1 MTAATH
7 RLAQVEEV
15 RLGATL
21 LMPSM
26 LSFLGALLGWA
37 LAWAGVRSVAMLGI
51 VMVLQALL
59 MLMGAAVISGV
70 HAAALARWQRR
81 VAPSAALQRVRQA
94 SRRLLG
100 QLAARGI
107 VGPLLMLVG
116 LAWLQPGW
124 DLLAM
129 AAGVL
134 LAVGA
139 TVAAGAALG
148 ERLHRSWGSP
158 AGTRLRARP
167 TWRWPSGWWCW
178 RRVPT
183 WQQVDLRD
191 PGGVLWV
198 ACLLVPQALVQASR
212 WSSLAWGTAY
222 TSGWDIALAGLWM
235 LALGVF
241 VHTAVIGPPLH
252 WRARL
257 APGGL
262 SAGRWARRMVA
273 GSLLNAAACVSV
285 ALAISIA
292 VSKPELRAVQLTAWA
307 PVMGDVLLAMAWS
320 LWLRG
325 RRNSSW
331 RQGLGSLSLG
341 VAAVLLA
348 GLARGLGLAL
358 QRGAVLLTLELA
370 LALVFAVAAQRAWAR
385 QDLNRLVPR
394 A

>member
-1 MTAATH
+1 MNAAPH
-7 RLAQVEEV
+7 RFAEIEEV

-21 LMPSM
+21 LMPSL
-26 LSFLGALLGWA
+26 LSLLGAVLGWA

-51 VMVLQALL
+51 VMMLQALL
-59 MLMGAAVISGV
+59 MLSGAAVISGV
-70 HAAALARWQRR
+70 HAAAVARWQRR

-94 SRRLLG
+94 SRRMLG
-100 QLAARGI
+100 QLAARG
-107 VGPLLMLVG
+107 VAGPLLMLVG

-134 LAVGA
+134 LAVAA
-139 TVAAGAALG
+139 TVLAGRALG
-148 ERLHRSWGSP
+148 EWLQRQVAP
-158 AGTRLRARP
+158 TAVARLRFAR
-167 TWRWPSGWWCW
+167 TWRWPSGWWRW
-178 RRVPT
+178 RPVPT
-183 WQQVDLRD
+183 WQQVDLRH
-191 PGGVLWV
+191 PSGALWV
-198 ACLLVPQALVQASR
+198 ACLLVPQALVQAAYWR
-212 WSSLAWGTAY
+212 FHAWGVAY
-222 TSGWDIALAGLWM
+222 TSGWDIAFVGLWM

-241 VHTAVIGPPLH
+241 VHVVVIGPPLH

-262 SAGRWARRMVA
+262 SAGRWGPRMVA
-273 GSLLNAAACVSV
+273 GSLLNASAWVSV
-285 ALAISIA
+285 ALAISMA
-292 VSKPELRAVQLTAWA
+292 VSKPDLRAVQLTAWA

-325 RRNSSW
+325 GRNSSG

-341 VAAVLLA
+341 VATVLLA
-348 GLARGLGLAL
+348 GLARVLGLAL
-358 QRGAVLLTLELA
+358 QRGAVLLTVELV

-385 QDLNRLVPR
+385 QDLNRLLPR

>member
-1 MTAATH
+1 MKAAPHSLTE
-7 RLAQVEEV
+7 VEEV

-21 LMPSM
+21 LMPSL

-51 VMVLQALL
+51 VMMLQALL
-59 MLMGAAVISGV
+59 MLSGAAVISGV
-70 HAAALARWQRR
+70 HAAAAARWRRR
-81 VAPSAALQRVRQA
+81 VAPSAALQRVRMA
-94 SRRLLG
+94 SRRMLR
-100 QLAARGI
+100 QLAARG
-107 VGPLLMLVG
+107 VAGPLLMLVG

-134 LAVGA
+134 LAVAA
-139 TVAAGAALG
+139 TVLAGRALG
-148 ERLHRSWGSP
+148 EWLQRQVLPPAVARLQLPR
-158 AGTRLRARP
+158 
-167 TWRWPSGWWCW
+167 TWRWPVGWWRW

-183 WQQVDLRD
+183 WQQVDLRH
-191 PGGVLWV
+191 PSGALWV
-198 ACLLVPQALVQASR
+198 ACLLVPQALVQAAHWR
-212 WSSLAWGTAY
+212 FHAWGAAY
-222 TSGWDIALAGLWM
+222 TSGWDIAFAGLWM
-235 LALGVF
+235 LVLGVF

-273 GSLLNAAACVSV
+273 GSLLNAAVCVSV
-285 ALAISIA
+285 ALAISMA
-292 VSKPELRAVQLTAWA
+292 VSKPDLRAVQLSAWA
-307 PVMGDVLLAMAWS
+307 PVIGDVLLAMAWS

-325 RRNSSW
+325 ARNSSW

-341 VAAVLLA
+341 LAAVLVA
-348 GLARGLGLAL
+348 GLARVLGLAL
-358 QRGAVLLTLELA
+358 QRGPALLAAELA

>member
-21 LMPSM
+21 LLPSL
-26 LSFLGALLGWA
+26 LSFLAALLGWA
-37 LAWAGVRSVAMLGI
+37 LAWAGVRSVVLLGI

-59 MLMGAAVISGV
+59 MLSGAAVISGV
-70 HAAALARWQRR
+70 HAAASARWRRR
-81 VAPSAALQRVRQA
+81 VAPSAALQRVRRA
-94 SRRLLG
+94 SNRLLG

-107 VGPLLMLVG
+107 VGPLLMLIG

-134 LAVGA
+134 LAVAA
-139 TVAAGAALG
+139 TVLAGAVLG
-148 ERLHRSWGSP
+148 ERLHRRWASP
-158 AGTRLRARP
+158 AGTRVRARP
-167 TWRWPSGWWCW
+167 TWRWHGGWWRW
-178 RRVPT
+178 RSVPT
-183 WQQVDLRD
+183 WQQVDLRH
-191 PGGVLWV
+191 PSGALWV
-198 ACLLVPQALVQASR
+198 ACLLVPQALVQAAHWR
-212 WSSLAWGTAY
+212 FHAWGAAY
-222 TSGWDIALAGLWM
+222 ASGWDIAFAGLWI
-235 LALGVF
+235 LVLGVF

-262 SAGRWARRMVA
+262 SAGRWARRMVV
-273 GSLLNAAACVSV
+273 GSLLNAAVCVSV
-285 ALAISIA
+285 ALAISMA
-292 VSKPELRAVQLTAWA
+292 VSKPDLRAVQLSAWA

-325 RRNSSW
+325 ERNSSW

-348 GLARGLGLAL
+348 GLARVLGLAL
-358 QRGAVLLTLELA
+358 QRGAVLLVAELA

>member
-1 MTAATH
+1 MKAAPH
-7 RLAQVEEV
+7 RLAEIEEI

-21 LMPSM
+21 LLPSL
-26 LSFLGALLGWA
+26 LSFLAIVLGWA
-37 LAWAGVRSVAMLGI
+37 LAWAGVRSTAMLG
-51 VMVLQALL
+51 VVTMLQALL
-59 MLMGAAVISGV
+59 MLLGAAVISGV

-94 SRRLLG
+94 SRRMLG
-100 QLAARGI
+100 QLAARG
-107 VGPLLMLVG
+107 VAGPLLMLVG

-129 AAGVL
+129 AVGVMGAVAATVL
-134 LAVGA
+134 VGMAVGEWLQRQA
-139 TVAAGAALG
+139 VPVAV
-148 ERLHRSWGSP
+148 
-158 AGTRLRARP
+158 ARP
-167 TWRWPSGWWCW
+167 RFTRTWRWPVGGWRW

-183 WQQVDLRD
+183 WQQVHLRQ
-191 PGGVLWV
+191 PGGGLWM
-198 ACLLVPQALVQASR
+198 ACVLVPQALVQASHWR
-212 WSSLAWGTAY
+212 FHAWGTAY
-222 TSGWDIALAGLWM
+222 TSAWDIGFAALWM
-235 LALGVF
+235 LVLGVF
-241 VHTAVIGPPLH
+241 VHAAVIGPPLH

-262 SAGRWARRMVA
+262 SAARWARRMVA
-273 GSLLNAAACVSV
+273 GSLLNAAAWVSV
-285 ALAISIA
+285 ALAISMAI
-292 VSKPELRAVQLTAWA
+292 SKPDLRAVQLTAWA

-325 RRNSSW
+325 GRNSSW

-341 VAAVLLA
+341 VATVLLA
-348 GLARGLGLAL
+348 GLAWVLGLAL
-358 QRGAVLLTLELA
+358 QRGAVLLTVELA